1 VVVQTV
7 DRLIAALRRCCQTLP
22 DQRVGQNTSYAMADF
37 AMAAFAPFF
46 MQSPSF
52 LAHQRH
58 LETARGRSNCQT
70 LFDVNKIPGDSQVRA
85 MLDPI
90 EPARFFPVFADVV
103 AALRDSG
110 GLQDMQVLGGHT
122 LIALDGTESTAPTR
136 STVRTARI
144 ANGGARAPSI
154 STPCWPPPSS
164 HPATIAQCRW
174 NPSSWHRKT
183 GTRSR
188 IAKAARHVA
197 GWPRTVPGMAH

>member
-22 DQRVGQNTSYAMADF
+22 DQRIGQNKSYAMADF

-46 MQSPSF
+46 TQSPSF

-70 LFDVNKIPGDSQVRA
+70 LFDIDKIPGDRQVRA

-103 AALRDSG
+103 AALRESG
-110 GLQDMQVLGGHT
+110 GLQGMQVLGGHT
-122 LIALDGTESTAPTR
+122 LIALDGTEF
-136 STVRTARI
+136 
-144 ANGGARAPSI
+144 
-154 STPCWPPPSS
+154 PCSDKIHCPNCS
-164 HPATIAQCRW
+164 HRQRG
-174 NPSSWHRKT
+174 RKGTEYFHQGNRVKDYVTT
-183 GTRSR
+183 G
-188 IAKAARHVA
+188 
-197 GWPRTVPGMAH
+197 